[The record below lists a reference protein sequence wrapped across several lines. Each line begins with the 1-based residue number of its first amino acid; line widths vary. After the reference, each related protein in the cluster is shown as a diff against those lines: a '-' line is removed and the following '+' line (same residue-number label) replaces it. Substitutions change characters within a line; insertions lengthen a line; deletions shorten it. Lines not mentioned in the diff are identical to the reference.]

1 MALRILV
8 AEDEPNILLMY
19 RVFLEGEGDEV
30 TTARDGENCL
40 HQYMLSDHQ
49 NKPFDVV
56 ILDYRMPKMNG
67 REVAKEILAKHP
79 GQTIIII
86 TAFSKELTDF
96 SGIESIEVLQKPFE
110 LEDLTRLLIK
120 LFEPKTHSDASQESK
135 TV

>member
-19 RVFLEGEGDEV
+19 RVFLEGEGNEV
-30 TTARDGENCL
+30 ATSHDGEECL
-40 HQYMLSDHQ
+40 HRYMLSEHQ
-49 NKPFDVV
+49 NKPFDIV

-67 REVAKEILAKHP
+67 RNVAKEILARHP

-96 SGIESIEVLQKPFE
+96 SGIEKIEVLQKPFE
-110 LEDLTRLLIK
+110 LEDLKSLIIK
-120 LFEPKTHSDASQESK
+120 LFEPKIHSGVSAADQE
-135 TV
+135 

>member
-1 MALRILV
+1 VALRILV

-19 RVFLEGEGDEV
+19 RVFLEGEGNEV
-30 TTARDGENCL
+30 TASRDGEDCL
-40 HQYMLSDHQ
+40 HQYMLSEHQ

-67 REVAKEILAKHP
+67 RNVAKEILAKHP

-96 SGIESIEVLQKPFE
+96 SGIEKIELLQKPFE
-110 LEDLTRLLIK
+110 LEDLNRLLRK
-120 LFEPKTHSDASQESK
+120 LFEPKIHSDVSTTEQE
-135 TV
+135 